1 MRTQKRLEK
10 ISTAISLLALALG
23 FCVLGLLIV
32 AKEHEDAA
40 STAGGILGIFLGATF
55 LTAACL
61 HWKRGDHI
69 QDRFLAD
76 EPPVVEIISEAR
88 QAGSAICSF

>member
-32 AKEHEDAA
+32 AKEHGDAA
-40 STAGGILGIFLGATF
+40 STSGGILGIFLGATF
-55 LTAACL
+55 LIAACM
-61 HWKRGDHI
+61 HWKRGDQI
-69 QDRFLAD
+69 QGGFLA
-76 EPPVVEIISEAR
+76 EEAPVVETASETR
-88 QAGSAICSF
+88 QAGNAICSF